1 MKASS
6 EELAVFV
13 TVVESGSI
21 RSASRNL
28 AIASS
33 GISRTLSRLEEKFG
47 TTLLNRTTRRM
58 HLTEEGVVFL
68 EDAKDIL
75 KRMSDFEERFTS
87 RLQVPSGKLRISA
100 ATSFML
106 HVILPQVG
114 AFRRLYPEI
123 KLELN
128 TRERSADLL
137 TDNTDIEIRIGA
149 LTDST
154 LRARPL
160 GLSQSHVLASP
171 DYIAV
176 HGCPDSVSTL
186 CSHTLIGFPEPD
198 CLNAWPVRHDSRNTW
213 GIQPA
218 LSASNSETIRKLALQ
233 GMGIACLPAYMTAED
248 LALGNLIK
256 VMPELQT
263 EDFQPVHAVYY
274 RNGKLSLRKK
284 CFLDFLQMATKDL
297 LSVPGQSH

>member
-1 MKASS
+1 MKATS

-87 RLQVPSGKLRISA
+87 RLQVPSGKLRVSA
-100 ATSFML
+100 AMSFML

-123 KLELN
+123 ELELN

-160 GLSQSHVLASP
+160 GLSQSHVIASP
-171 DYIAV
+171 DYIAA
-176 HGCPDSVSTL
+176 HGFPDSVPTL
-186 CSHTLIGFPEPD
+186 SSHTLLGFPEPD
-198 CLNAWPVRHDSRNTW
+198 CLNTWPIRHNSSNTW
-213 GIQPA
+213 NIQPA
-218 LSASNSETIRKLALQ
+218 LSASNSETIRQLALH
-233 GMGIACLPAYMTAED
+233 GMGIACLPAYMTAQD
-248 LALGNLIK
+248 LASGRLIK

-284 CFLDFLQMATKDL
+284 CFLDFLQMATTNL
-297 LSVPGQSH
+297 LSVPGQAH